1 MAEDN
6 GGILAVGLS
15 GDVAASIR
23 AQADAQARAAAL
35 RVEYDDL
42 KGYKALVDGLLTK
55 LQESPAHHG
64 KLADGTMPAGVLGT
78 GFPAA
83 EKLNNSYKT
92 VHSEL
97 QKLSKGLA
105 VQIEALG
112 IAVQSAGKGYS
123 EVDEETKRRMA
134 LLAKQ
139 AHDQYVADRDPYADK
154 TSQGPQPAPNTPQSN
169 GTKKGGSL
177 G

>member
-23 AQADAQARAAAL
+23 AQAEAQARAAAL
-35 RVEYDDL
+35 RIEYDDL
-42 KGYKALVDGLLTK
+42 KQYQKLVDGLLTS

-64 KLADGTMPAGVLGT
+64 KLADGALPTGALGT
-78 GFPAA
+78 GFPEAD
-83 EKLNNSYKT
+83 KLYEAYKT

-105 VQIEALG
+105 GQIEALG
-112 IAVQSAGKGYS
+112 IAVQSASGGYA
-123 EVDEETKRRMA
+123 EVDEETKRRMG

-139 AHDQYVADRDPYADK
+139 AHDEYVLDRDPYAEK
-154 TSQGPQPAPNTPQSN
+154 KGTGPQPT
-169 GTKKGGSL
+169 GKGGVL

>member
-15 GDVAASIR
+15 GDIAASIR

-35 RVEYDDL
+35 RIQYESLSDYQKLVDDL
-42 KGYKALVDGLLTK
+42 LTS
-55 LQESPAHHG
+55 LQKSPAHHG
-64 KLADGTMPAGVLGT
+64 KLADGTLPTGALGT
-78 GFPAA
+78 GFPEAD
-83 EKLNNSYKT
+83 KLYEAYKT
-92 VHSEL
+92 VHNEL

-112 IAVQSAGKGYS
+112 IAVQSASGGYA
-123 EVDEETKRRMA
+123 EVDEETKRRMG

-139 AHDQYVADRDPYADK
+139 ARDGYVRDRDPYAE
-154 TSQGPQPAPNTPQSN
+154 
-169 GTKKGGSL
+169 KKGAVFG
-177 G
+177 

>member
-42 KGYKALVDGLLTK
+42 KGYKSLVDGLLTS

-64 KLADGTMPAGVLGT
+64 KLADGTLPNGALGT
-78 GFPAA
+78 GFPEAD
-83 EKLNNSYKT
+83 KLYEAYKT

-105 VQIEALG
+105 AQIEGLG
-112 IAVQSAGKGYS
+112 IAVQSASGGYAV
-123 EVDEETKRRMA
+123 VDEEQKRRMVVI
-134 LLAKQ
+134 AKQ
-139 AHDQYVADRDPYADK
+139 AQDQYVEDRDPYAKKAD
-154 TSQGPQPAPNTPQSN
+154 SPQPNATR
-169 GTKKGGSL
+169 KGVNVG
-177 G
+177 